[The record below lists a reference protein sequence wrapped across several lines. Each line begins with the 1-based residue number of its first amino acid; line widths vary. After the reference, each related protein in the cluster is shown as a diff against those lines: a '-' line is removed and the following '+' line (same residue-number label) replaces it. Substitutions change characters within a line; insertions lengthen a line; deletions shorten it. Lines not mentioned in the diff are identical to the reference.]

1 MPISINGSG
10 TVTGIS
16 VGGLPDGIVDTDM
29 LASKAATAAKIGN
42 GGIIQVVHAIK
53 TDRQT
58 ITANMAIGNQIEIS
72 SMSCTITPTSSS
84 NKILVLMSLAVGASG
99 DTTIGGTILRDS
111 TIVAQT
117 DTDGSRTRN
126 TFGVGNGAARCL
138 WRISPVQCTVLDSPN
153 TTSSIVYTAKIGGN
167 GGINVYI
174 NREGRNADNA
184 TDTSL
189 ATSSLTVMEIVA

>member
-1 MPISINGSG
+1 MPIAINGSG

-29 LASKAATAAKIGN
+29 LAAKAATLSKIGN
-42 GGIIQVVHAIK
+42 GGIIQVVNAIK

-58 ITANMAIGNQIEIS
+58 ITANMAIGNQVEIS

-111 TIVAQT
+111 TIVAQADADST
-117 DTDGSRTRN
+117 RTRN
-126 TFGVGNGAARCL
+126 TFVVGNGAARCL

-174 NREGRNADNA
+174 NREGRNANNS
-184 TDTSL
+184 TDTCIG
-189 ATSSLTVMEIVA
+189 TSSLTVMEIVA

>member
-29 LASKAATAAKIGN
+29 LAAKAATTSKIGN
-42 GGIIQVVHAIK
+42 GGIIQVVNAIK

-99 DTTIGGTILRDS
+99 DTTVGGTILRDS
-111 TIVAQT
+111 TIVGQA

-126 TFGVGNGAARCL
+126 TFVVGNGAARCL

-174 NREGRNADNA
+174 NREGRNADSA
-184 TDTSL
+184 TDTCIG
-189 ATSSLTVMEIVA
+189 TSSLTVMEIVA

>member
-1 MPISINGSG
+1 MPIAINGSG

-29 LASKAATAAKIGN
+29 LAAKAATTSKIGN
-42 GGIIQVVHAIK
+42 GGIIQVVNAIK

-58 ITANMAIGNQIEIS
+58 ITANMAIGNQVEIS

-99 DTTIGGTILRDS
+99 DTPVGGTILRDT
-111 TIVAQT
+111 TIVAQS
-117 DTDGSRTRN
+117 DADSNRTRN
-126 TFGVGNGAARCL
+126 TFVVGNGAARCL

-174 NREGRNADNA
+174 NREGRNSNSE
-184 TDTSL
+184 TDTCIG
-189 ATSSLTVMEIVA
+189 TSSLTVMEIVA

>member
-1 MPISINGSG
+1 MPIAINGSG

-72 SMSCTITPTSSS
+72 SMSCTITPTSAS

-99 DTTIGGTILRDS
+99 DTTVGGTILRDS
-111 TIVAQT
+111 TIVGQA

-126 TFGVGNGAARCL
+126 TFVVGNGAARCL

>member
-1 MPISINGSG
+1 MPITINGSG
-10 TVTGIS
+10 TVTGVS

-29 LASKAATAAKIGN
+29 LAAKAATAAKIGN
-42 GGIIQVVHAIK
+42 GGIIQVVHALK
-53 TDRQT
+53 TSRQT
-58 ITANMAIGNQIEIS
+58 ISANMAIGNQVEIS

-99 DTTIGGTILRDS
+99 DTTVGGTILRDS
-111 TIVAQT
+111 TIVAQANSS
-117 DTDGSRTRN
+117 GNRTQN
-126 TFGVGNGAARCL
+126 TFGVGNGASRCL

-174 NREGRNADNA
+174 NREGRNNDNA
-184 TDTSL
+184 TDTNI

>member
-29 LASKAATAAKIGN
+29 LAAKAATTSKIGN

-117 DTDGSRTRN
+117 DADSNRTRN
-126 TFGVGNGAARCL
+126 TFVVGNGAARCL

-174 NREGRNADNA
+174 NREGRNNDNA
-184 TDTSL
+184 TDTCIG
-189 ATSSLTVMEIVA
+189 TSSLTVMEIVA

>member
-16 VGGLPDGIVDTDM
+16 VGGLPDGIVDSDM
-29 LASKAATAAKIGN
+29 LAAKAATTSKIGN
-42 GGIIQVVHAIK
+42 GGIIQVVNAIK

-58 ITANMAIGNQIEIS
+58 ITANMEIGNQVEIS

-84 NKILVLMSLAVGASG
+84 NKILVLMSLSVGASG
-99 DTTIGGTILRDS
+99 DTTIGGTILRGN
-111 TIVAQT
+111 TVVAQS
-117 DTDGSRTRN
+117 DADSNRTRN
-126 TFGVGNGAARCL
+126 TFVVGNGAARCL

-174 NREGRNADNA
+174 NREGRNNDNS
-184 TDTSL
+184 TDTCIG
-189 ATSSLTVMEIVA
+189 TSSLTVMEIVA

>member
-29 LASKAATAAKIGN
+29 LAAKAATTSKIGN
-42 GGIIQVVHAIK
+42 GGIIQVVSATK

-99 DTTIGGTILRDS
+99 DTTVGGTILRDT
-111 TIVAQT
+111 TIVAQS
-117 DTDGSRTRN
+117 DADSNRTRN
-126 TFGVGNGAARCL
+126 TFVVGNGAARCL

-174 NREGRNADNA
+174 NREGRNSNSE
-184 TDTSL
+184 TDTCIG
-189 ATSSLTVMEIVA
+189 TSSLTVMEIVA

>member
-29 LASKAATAAKIGN
+29 LAAKAATTSKIGN
-42 GGIIQVVHAIK
+42 GGIIQVVNAIK

-58 ITANMAIGNQIEIS
+58 ITANMAIGNQVEIS

-99 DTTIGGTILRDS
+99 DTTVGGTILRDT
-111 TIVAQT
+111 TIVGQADADST
-117 DTDGSRTRN
+117 RTRN
-126 TFGVGNGAARCL
+126 TFVVGNGAARCL

-174 NREGRNADNA
+174 NREGRNSNSE
-184 TDTSL
+184 TDTCIG
-189 ATSSLTVMEIVA
+189 TSSLTVMEIVA

>member
-29 LASKAATAAKIGN
+29 LAAKAATAAKIGN
-42 GGIIQVVHAIK
+42 GGIVQVVNAIK

-58 ITANMAIGNQIEIS
+58 ITANMALGNQIEIS

-84 NKILVLMSLAVGASG
+84 NKILVFMSLAVGASG
-99 DTTIGGTILRDS
+99 DTTIGGTILRDN
-111 TIVAQT
+111 TIVAQADADST
-117 DTDGSRTRN
+117 RTRN
-126 TFGVGNGAARCL
+126 TFGLGNGAARCL

-174 NREGRNADNA
+174 NREGRNSDNA
-184 TDTSL
+184 TDTNI